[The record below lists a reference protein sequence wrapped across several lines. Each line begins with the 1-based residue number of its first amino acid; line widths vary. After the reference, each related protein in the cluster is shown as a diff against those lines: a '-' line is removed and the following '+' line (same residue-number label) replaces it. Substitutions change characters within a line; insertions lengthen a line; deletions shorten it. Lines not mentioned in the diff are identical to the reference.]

1 MKNKERIAEF
11 LQVIADQKGLLYFNR
26 DAYSVYQEMLETDW
40 IEPKTARMI
49 LITLLAKI
57 MEKAE
62 LLEYNKTAI
71 TALIQEEC
79 GLTEKIAEEISAIYA
94 AFLSAENRKRW
105 NCKKDAG
112 LDEFCE
118 KSWHFDLELERSWY
132 SYCVHVDA
140 EIRTTIDIRVDD
152 KRKIRAE
159 IQAELDENPWIT
171 AESILTIYTQK
182 IKIGI
187 ADDFERYVQA
197 EDDYPPE
204 AEDYEENFEEIISE
218 FCDRYGLELLDYSF
232 VGMTSDYIPN

>member
-57 MEKAE
+57 
-62 LLEYNKTAI
+62 
-71 TALIQEEC
+71 
-79 GLTEKIAEEISAIYA
+79 
-94 AFLSAENRKRW
+94 
-105 NCKKDAG
+105 
-112 LDEFCE
+112 
-118 KSWHFDLELERSWY
+118 
-132 SYCVHVDA
+132 
-140 EIRTTIDIRVDD
+140 
-152 KRKIRAE
+152 
-159 IQAELDENPWIT
+159 NPWIT

-182 IKIGI
+182 IKIGV
-187 ADDFERYVQA
+187 ADDFEGYVQA

-204 AEDYEENFEEIISE
+204 AEDYEGNFEEIISE

>member
-94 AFLSAENRKRW
+94 VFLSAENRKRW
-105 NCKKDAG
+105 NCK
-112 LDEFCE
+112 
-118 KSWHFDLELERSWY
+118 
-132 SYCVHVDA
+132 
-140 EIRTTIDIRVDD
+140 
-152 KRKIRAE
+152 
-159 IQAELDENPWIT
+159 
-171 AESILTIYTQK
+171 
-182 IKIGI
+182 
-187 ADDFERYVQA
+187 
-197 EDDYPPE
+197 
-204 AEDYEENFEEIISE
+204 
-218 FCDRYGLELLDYSF
+218 
-232 VGMTSDYIPN
+232 